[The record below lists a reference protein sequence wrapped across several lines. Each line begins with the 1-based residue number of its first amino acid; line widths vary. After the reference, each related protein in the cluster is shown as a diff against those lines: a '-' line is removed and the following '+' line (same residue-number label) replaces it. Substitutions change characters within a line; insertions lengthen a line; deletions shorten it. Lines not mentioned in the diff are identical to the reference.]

1 MKAPEKFC
9 ASAPETVATVLLCY
23 YKKYILLYSMRSS
36 FPKILLAPSAGQL
49 KCI

>member
-23 YKKYILLYSMRSS
+23 YKKYILLYMYIYRIVS
-36 FPKILLAPSAGQL
+36 FFL
-49 KCI
+49 